1 MQGERAAVPPGRS
14 TQTAGAVPQ
23 PTRIDWRPVV
33 GNVLLSLL
41 GIVFF
46 LPMLWLIF
54 ASLDK
59 NASWTISWPTLSFTN
74 FRQVMSASDF
84 RSLYNS
90 AYLAVV
96 STVVATAAATLAGYA
111 LSRRHIPLK
120 PWLMMGVLF
129 LTGIPISILIVPVYQ
144 MFVNAG
150 QIVPQ
155 VNFLS
160 LLPTAVF
167 LSVTSLPYE
176 IWLIKNFV
184 DAISLD
190 LEEAAAIEG
199 AGTVYVLRRVIL
211 PLALPGIGAAAIYG
225 FINAWGSFLVPLIL
239 ISDPGSLP
247 GPVTIYGFIGSA
259 VVRYGDIAAYSIIY
273 SLPVVL
279 LYILMARLFSGGFT
293 LGGAVKG

>member
-1 MQGERAAVPPGRS
+1 MQVERAAASSCASAQRPLRAHSAGINWRS
-14 TQTAGAVPQ
+14 VAG
-23 PTRIDWRPVV
+23 
-33 GNVLLSLL
+33 NLLLSFL
-41 GIVFF
+41 GILFF

-59 NASWTISWPTLSFTN
+59 NASWTISWPTLSFAN
-74 FRQVMSASDF
+74 FQQVMSASQF
-84 RSLYNS
+84 QSLYNS

-96 STVVATAAATLAGYA
+96 STVIATAAATLSGYA

-120 PWLMMGVLF
+120 PWLMVGVLF

-144 MFVNAG
+144 MYVNLG
-150 QIVPQ
+150 QLVPQ

-176 IWLIKNFV
+176 IWLVKNFI
-184 DAISLD
+184 DAISPD

-199 AGTVYVLRRVIL
+199 AGTLYVLRRVIL
-211 PLALPGIGAAAIYG
+211 PLALPGIGAAGIYG

-239 ISDPGSLP
+239 ISEPSSMP

-273 SLPVVL
+273 SLPVVI
-279 LYILMARLFSGGFT
+279 LYVLMSRLFSGGFT
-293 LGGAVKG
+293 LGGAIKG